1 MHLKQLKLAG
11 FKSFVDPTVVHFPSQ
26 LVAVV
31 GPNGCG
37 KSNIIDAVRWVMGE
51 SSAKNLRGE
60 SMTDVIF
67 NGSSNRKPV
76 GQASVELVFD
86 NSLGRLTGPFA
97 SYGEIAVKRVVTR
110 DGDSSYYLNGSRCR
124 RRDITDIFLGTG
136 AGSRGYS
143 IIGQGTISRLIEAK
157 PEELRAFL
165 EEAAGVSKYKERRRE
180 TLQRIEHTRD
190 NLNRVA
196 DIREELD
203 KQLQRLERQAK
214 AAERYTVLKEEEKI
228 CRAEILALRWQ
239 DYTQQQLSK
248 QRELHAL
255 AIRYEQQQSLLTGSN
270 KERTILNEQLQ
281 DANDNSQQIQ
291 AAFYQLGTEIARLE
305 ESIQQQDREKKRLEH
320 DRQQMQDDWQIA
332 DEQLKQDK
340 EELQN
345 SQYQAVYLEEQLHQL
360 RIKFKEKEDL
370 WQESQ
375 VQQREWESRWQEIQ
389 NATNS
394 VKSELQV
401 TQVKAQHLELRRQQ
415 IGLRLEKLL
424 QEQAAISLT
433 DLQQTRTELES
444 KQAKLKE
451 TQEFDEA
458 QLKQGNEQSNL
469 LRTQLQET
477 EQQLHQLQDDFHR
490 QNSEHAALIAAQKAA
505 RQSKTHNRQVVK
517 EWSNKP
523 KLMDILHVEPQ
534 WQSVCEMVLT
544 DALHAYVLDDFEE
557 LWPQWS
563 QCETQGE
570 SVVTMRPVLNKQ
582 QAYPCLADKI
592 KGAIPASV
600 PNLEHIYTAEHVE
613 QAMSWLPYLAEHES
627 VVTAHGFWLG
637 KGWVKLAHPEEQDE
651 LGFLGRQ
658 QKIADLGGVVDT
670 LQQQITEIR
679 ALRDHYHAQL
689 QQSLNYVE
697 LYRLNLAGSNESLRI
712 SMNALTAN
720 EQAIQQAERQMVM
733 LSTEREELQMSLED
747 TATELLGIT
756 EQVSLLENQFN
767 DYELQHAYFIEEKQ
781 NWLHTLATQSKEV
794 EDLRHI
800 LHQAEKEHDREIT
813 KTQQLTDR
821 IEREQERLNVLQE
834 RLEHLAL
841 LCVQSAAPET
851 KLREQLT
858 EQLMKHNEIESQLTQ
873 SHEQLLQIRSEV
885 ERVEQ
890 SILNHDRELRLV
902 QESIAQ
908 TRMQEQEL
916 SVRASS
922 VHESLDELGLQ
933 ASSLLEHI
941 PQGTTQSMRED
952 ELIALSEKIK
962 RLGAINLAA
971 IEEFAAQQQR
981 KLYLD
986 EQYEDL
992 SQALATLETA
1002 IDKMDRE
1009 TRLRLENTFD
1019 EVNASFKALF
1029 PRLFGGG
1036 KAQLEL
1042 TCDNLLEAGIVVM
1055 AQPPGKRNS
1064 TIHLLSGGEKAMTAV
1079 ALVFAI
1085 FQLNPSPFCML
1096 DEVDAPLDD
1105 VNVGR
1110 FCALV
1115 KEMSQ
1120 FVQFLFI
1127 THNKVTMELAD
1138 HLMGVTMRE
1147 PGVSRLVA
1155 VDVKEALTME

>member
-60 SMTDVIF
+60 SMIDVIF
-67 NGSSNRKPV
+67 NGASNRKPV

-124 RRDITDIFLGTG
+124 RKDITDIFLGTG
-136 AGSRGYS
+136 AGARGYS

-180 TLQRIEHTRD
+180 TLQRIEHTRE
-190 NLNRVA
+190 NLTRVA

-214 AAERYTVLKEEEKI
+214 SAERYTLLKEEEKI
-228 CRAEILALRWQ
+228 CRAEILALKWQ
-239 DYTQQQLSK
+239 EFTEQQLVK
-248 QRELHAL
+248 QRELQDL
-255 AIRYEQQQSLLTGSN
+255 AVRHEQQQSLLAGSN
-270 KERTILNEQLQ
+270 KERTLLNEKLQ
-281 DANDNSQQIQ
+281 DANDHSQQIQ
-291 AAFYQLGTEIARLE
+291 ASFYQLGTEIARLE
-305 ESIQQQDREKKRLEH
+305 ETIQQQDREKKRLEH
-320 DRQQMQDDWQIA
+320 DRQQMQEDWQVA
-332 DEQLKQDK
+332 EEQLKQDK
-340 EELQN
+340 EALQN
-345 SQYQAVYLEEQLHQL
+345 SQHHAHHLEERLQQY
-360 RIKFKEKEDL
+360 RVQFKEKEL
-370 WQESQ
+370 QWQETKK
-375 VQQREWESRWQEIQ
+375 QQLQWERRWQEVQ
-389 NATNS
+389 SATS
-394 VKSELQV
+394 TVKSEYQV
-401 TQVKAQHLELRRQQ
+401 AQIKGQHLEQRREQTV
-415 IGLRLEKLL
+415 LRLEKLNI
-424 QEQAAISLT
+424 EQAVLSIK
-433 DLQQTRTELES
+433 DLQQTKHDLEQEHS
-444 KQAKLKE
+444 KLQE
-451 TQEFDEA
+451 TQQFDET
-458 QLKQGNEQSNL
+458 QLKHGNENSNL

-477 EQQLHQLQDDFHR
+477 EQQLHQLQDEFHR
-490 QNSEHAALIAAQKAA
+490 LNSEYAALTAAQKAA
-505 RQSKTHNRQVVK
+505 RQGNTLNKQAIK
-517 EWSNKP
+517 EWVDKP
-523 KLMDILHVEPQ
+523 RLMDILQVESE
-534 WQSVCEMVLT
+534 WQSVCEMVLN
-544 DALHAYVLDDFEE
+544 DALHSYVLDDFDE
-557 LWPQWS
+557 LWPQWPA
-563 QCETQGE
+563 CELQGE
-570 SVVTMRPVLNKQ
+570 SIVTMRSVFGEQ
-582 QAYPCLADKI
+582 QSYPRLVDKI
-592 KGAIPASV
+592 KENIPASV
-600 PNLEHIYTAEHVE
+600 PNLEHIYTADHLE
-613 QAMSWLPYLAEHES
+613 QAKSWLPHLADHES
-627 VVTAHGFWLG
+627 IVTANGFWIG
-637 KGWVKLAHPEEQDE
+637 KGWVKLANPGEQDE
-651 LGFLGRQ
+651 LGLLSRQ
-658 QKIADLGGVVDT
+658 QKIVELAGVVT
-670 LQQQITEIR
+670 ELQKKIGEVRTQ
-679 ALRDHYHAQL
+679 RDQCHEQL
-689 QQSLNYVE
+689 QQSLSYIE
-697 LYRLNLAGSNESLRI
+697 LFQLNLSASNEALRGNI
-712 SMNALTAN
+712 NALSVN
-720 EQAIQQAERQMVM
+720 EQSIQHAERLIATMSSEIGELHLVLEETTSKQ
-733 LSTEREELQMSLED
+733 LELTEKLGLLERRAKDYEQQQIQFVKEKEIWLED
-747 TATELLGIT
+747 LDTQNKEL
-756 EQVSLLENQFN
+756 
-767 DYELQHAYFIEEKQ
+767 EEVRA
-781 NWLHTLATQSKEV
+781 L
-794 EDLRHI
+794 
-800 LHQAEKEHDREIT
+800 LHQAEMEYDREIT

-821 IEREQERLNVLQE
+821 INREQERLDVLQE

-841 LCVQSAAPET
+841 LCLQSATPET
-851 KLREQLT
+851 ELREQLA
-858 EQLMKHNEIESQLTQ
+858 EQLMKH
-873 SHEQLLQIRSEV
+873 SEV
-885 ERVEQ
+885 ELQLTLSREQ
-890 SILNHDRELRLV
+890 LMQLRKELEHLEQFTLNYDLEVKRV
-902 QESIAQ
+902 QEVIAQ

-916 SVRASS
+916 AVRASS
-922 VHESLDELGLQ
+922 VQESLDESGLR
-933 ASSLLEHI
+933 APLLLEHI
-941 PQGTTQSMRED
+941 PAGTTQSMRED
-952 ELIALSEKIK
+952 ELIGISEKIK

-971 IEEFAAQQQR
+971 IEEFATEQQR

-1002 IDKMDRE
+1002 IEKMDKE
-1009 TRLRLENTFD
+1009 TRTRLENTFD
-1019 EVNASFKALF
+1019 EVNTSFKALF

-1036 KAQLEL
+1036 RAQLEL

-1138 HLMGVTMRE
+1138 HLIGVTMRE